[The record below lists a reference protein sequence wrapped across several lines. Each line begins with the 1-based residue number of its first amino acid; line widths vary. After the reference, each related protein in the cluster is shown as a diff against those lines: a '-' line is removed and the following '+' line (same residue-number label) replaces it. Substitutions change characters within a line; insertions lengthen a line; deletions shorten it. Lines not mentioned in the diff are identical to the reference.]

1 MKRVLVSGAGGYVG
15 SIMCEELL
23 KRNYEVYALDRF
35 FFGLDKLSHIDDD
48 NFSLDENTSQIG
60 VYSAVELYFN
70 FATSATDVTV
80 GNDMILPAETLVF
93 IAVPRGLGSTV
104 VFNHLGKGSAGAVRI
119 VEI

>member
-1 MKRVLVSGAGGYVG
+1 MADLHKRSVQEAVNLSGGGGWSVATVATHG
-15 SIMCEELL
+15 GTSNTNTI
-23 KRNYEVYALDRF
+23 
-35 FFGLDKLSHIDDD
+35 H
-48 NFSLDENTSQIG
+48 FSLDENTSQIG